1 MSSRPKE
8 SPLGH
13 RSALRREPLDP
24 GRLSAFASARGHGAV
39 ASFIG
44 AVRDEH
50 EGRSVEGVSYDAFEP
65 LAAKTLDA
73 IAAEAAERFGAKVA
87 VEHRLGRLEVGEV
100 SVAIA
105 AGAAHRAEAFDAC
118 RWVIEEIKRRLP
130 VWKQE
135 HYAGGGSSWLEG
147 CSLAK

>member
-1 MSSRPKE
+1 MSS
-8 SPLGH
+8 H
-13 RSALRREPLDP
+13 RSGLRREALD
-24 GRLSAFASARGHGAV
+24 LAALAAFASASGHGAV

-44 AVRDEH
+44 TVRDLH
-50 EGRSVEGVSYDAFEP
+50 EGRAVEGVTYDAFEP

-73 IAAEAAERFGAKVA
+73 IAAQAAERFGAKVA
-87 VEHRLGRLEVGEV
+87 VEHRLGRLEVGEL

-105 AGAAHRAEAFDAC
+105 AGSTHRAEAFDAC
-118 RWVIEEIKRRLP
+118 RWVIEEIKHRLP

-147 CSLAK
+147 CSLAKP